1 MSSWSRRTFVGTS
14 LAALA
19 ACQSPGNSGG
29 NASSN
34 APTRVNLPPPSPP
47 RLPMGTVFKG
57 EAKFQQLMARG
68 RRENW
73 ARQPLG
79 HRTATV
85 GRALIG
91 IPYENFTLEI
101 DDRIESPSVNFNGLD
116 CWTYYEIALGCARML
131 KLPEQRQTPLALLHM
146 IEIERYRNGVCN
158 GSYTSRMHHLE
169 EVFHDNERRGL
180 GTNVTRS
187 LGGERLQRQVRYMPT
202 VWRSYRYLRNNPE
215 LVPELERIEARISTL
230 PVYHIPKNRV
240 AGIEN
245 RLQNGDVIAI
255 TSTWK
260 HGYTSHVGLALREG
274 SRCRFMHATSENH
287 KGRRTIIDGTISSYL
302 SERANRA
309 GIIVFRP
316 VDVFA

>member
-1 MSSWSRRTFVGTS
+1 MSSWSRRTFFGAS
-14 LAALA
+14 LGWLA
-19 ACQSPGNSGG
+19 ACQSPGNSG
-29 NASSN
+29 NNNDS
-34 APTRVNLPPPSPP
+34 PTRVNLPPPSEP
-47 RLPMGTVFKG
+47 RLPMSTVFKG
-57 EAKFQQLMARG
+57 EPRFRELMARG

-73 ARQPLG
+73 ARQPIG
-79 HRTATV
+79 DRTATV

-101 DDRIESPSVNFNGLD
+101 DDHIESPSVNFNGLD
-116 CWTYYEIALGCARML
+116 CWTYYEIALGCARIL
-131 KLPEQRQTPLALLHM
+131 KLPEQRQTPRALLHM
-146 IEIERYRNGVCN
+146 IEVERYRNGVCN

-187 LGGERLQRQVRYMPT
+187 LGGDRLQRQVRYMPT
-202 VWRSYRYLRNNPE
+202 VWRSYRYLRNNRQ

-230 PVYHIPKNRV
+230 PVYHVPKQRV
-240 AGIEN
+240 ASIEN

-255 TSTWK
+255 TSTWQ

-274 SRCRFMHATSENH
+274 QRCRFMHATSERD

-302 SERANRA
+302 NERANRA